1 MGLTSA
7 LNTALFGIQ
16 YNQKQIEVTA
26 SNISNADTAGY
37 SKKTV
42 SVDVFFDGQGNVSGI
57 QSTQVVR
64 VIDERIQS
72 AYFDSLAETNYAAE
86 IAAYTESLDRIFGT
100 VGDESSLTSLV
111 TSLSTKLSAMTND
124 PGSFAAQQEV
134 VAAAEEIARELNS
147 SYEQIQEL
155 RLQAD
160 RALTSQAETI
170 GDLLQSIEDIDVA
183 ILETRAANATTAEL
197 EDQRDRYIEQLSGYL
212 DIKVADQG
220 DGNLLIRTSDGQQ
233 LYANNKASTISF
245 NGFARASAGAAR
257 RHDRG
262 HDAGGTTFDLLAG
275 NESGSIA
282 ALAELRDE
290 VLVEA
295 QTQLDTIAAELSLAF
310 SNVTVDSTATTV
322 GLESGFVLDLSALQ
336 AGNTVSLS
344 YVDSAGD
351 TQDVT
356 FVGVTDPTLLPL
368 SDDATS
374 KAGDTV
380 YGIDISGGATA
391 GYITQIIAALAA
403 TDLNVSNDGS
413 DNLQVL
419 GDTATTTVVNSLSA
433 DVTVSASTDQGLGFS
448 VFVDQ
453 TDGSDTF
460 TDALEDGGQRV
471 GYAYGIAVNP
481 ELLNDSSLL
490 VTYETIPANNSVND
504 ASRSQYLLNALTNDT
519 VAFDPGAGIGSQNSP
534 FQSNVMDYI
543 NQVTAYQGNQAQD
556 AATYDSA
563 RQTITTN
570 FAQRYEESYAVDV
583 DAELAFLIELENA
596 YAASARV
603 MQTVNE
609 LYDVLLNTL

>member
-42 SVDVFFDGQGNVSGI
+42 SVDVFFDGSGNVSGI

-100 VGDESSLTSLV
+100 IGDESSLTSLV
-111 TSLSTKLSAMTND
+111 TSMSTKLSAMTND
-124 PGSFAAQQEV
+124 PGSFAGQQEV
-134 VAAAEEIARELNS
+134 VAAAEEIARELNA

-155 RLQAD
+155 RQQAD
-160 RALTSQAETI
+160 RALSSQAETI

-183 ILETRAANATTAEL
+183 ILETRAVNATTAEL
-197 EDQRDRYIEQLSGYL
+197 EDQRDRFIEQLSGYL

-220 DGNLLIRTSDGQQ
+220 NGNLLIRTSDGQQ
-233 LYANNKASTISF
+233 LYANNKASTIAF
-245 NGFARASAGAAR
+245 NGSPVLQPGQPGGTIAVTTP
-257 RHDRG
+257 
-262 HDAGGTTFDLLAG
+262 GGTTFDLLAG

-322 GLESGFVLDLSALQ
+322 GIEDGFVLDLSALQ

-344 YVDSAGD
+344 YVDSVGD
-351 TQDVT
+351 TQEVT
-356 FVGVTDPTLLPL
+356 FVAVTDPTLLPL

-448 VFVDQ
+448 IFVDQ
-453 TDGSDTF
+453 TDGSAIF

-534 FQSNVMDYI
+534 FQTNVMDYI

>member
-42 SVDVFFDGQGNVSGI
+42 SVDVFFDGSGNVSGI

-100 VGDESSLTSLV
+100 IGDESSLTSLV
-111 TSLSTKLSAMTND
+111 TSMSTKLSAMTND

-134 VAAAEEIARELNS
+134 VAAAEEIARELNA
-147 SYEQIQEL
+147 SYEQIQDL
-155 RLQAD
+155 RQQAD

-212 DIKVADQG
+212 DIKVNDQG
-220 DGNLLIRTSDGQQ
+220 NGNLLIRTSDGQQ
-233 LYANNKASTISF
+233 LYANNKASTVSY
-245 NGFARASAGAAR
+245 NGSPVLQPGQPGGTIAVTTP
-257 RHDRG
+257 
-262 HDAGGTTFDLLAG
+262 GGTTFDLLAG
-275 NESGSIA
+275 NDSGSVA

-310 SNVTVDSTATTV
+310 SNITVDSTPTTV
-322 GLESGFVLDLSALQ
+322 GPESGFVLDVSSLQ
-336 AGNTVSLS
+336 AGNTISLS
-344 YVDSAGD
+344 YVDTVGD

-356 FVGVTDPTLLPL
+356 FIAVSDPTLLPL
-368 SDDATS
+368 SDDATA

-380 YGIDISGGATA
+380 YGIDISGGAPA
-391 GYITQIIAALAA
+391 GYITQIIAALGA
-403 TDLNVSNDGS
+403 TNLNVSNDGS

-419 GDTATTTVVNSLSA
+419 GDTATTTVMSSLSA
-433 DVTVSASTDQGLGFS
+433 DVTVSASTDQGLGLS
-448 VFVDQ
+448 IFVDN
-453 TDGSDTF
+453 TDGSETF
-460 TDALEDGGQRV
+460 TDALEDGGQRT
-471 GYAYGIAVNP
+471 GYAYGITVNP

-534 FQSNVMDYI
+534 FQTNVMDYI

>member
-245 NGFARASAGAAR
+245 NGSPVLQPGQPGGTIAVTTP
-257 RHDRG
+257 
-262 HDAGGTTFDLLAG
+262 GGTTFDLLAG

-374 KAGDTV
+374 KAGDTI

-448 VFVDQ
+448 IFVDQ